1 MGKEEIKLSLFANDM
16 ILYIQDTTKNLL
28 ELINDFSKLT
38 GQKINIPK
46 SVAKNALT
54 ERQVKKK
61 LKKVQIKK
69 AYYFLMDR
77 KN

>member
-1 MGKEEIKLSLFANDM
+1 MHPDWKERSKTVFVDDM

-61 LKKVQIKK
+61 FPFTIASQ
-69 AYYFLMDR
+69 
-77 KN
+77 KNKISL